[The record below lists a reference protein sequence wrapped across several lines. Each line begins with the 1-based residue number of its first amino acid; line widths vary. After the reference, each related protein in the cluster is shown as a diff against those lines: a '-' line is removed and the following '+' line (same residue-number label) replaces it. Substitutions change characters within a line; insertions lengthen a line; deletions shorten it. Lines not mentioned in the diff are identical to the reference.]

1 MKNNVLVTMAAKQT
15 IQELQKKKAEEKCS
29 AAIAAVWR
37 DRKSI
42 TWPEAELVTAADVNA
57 TFKNLVWADKF
68 QAPGTGTE
76 VSEYLTKSISIPVP
90 F

>member
-1 MKNNVLVTMAAKQT
+1 MAAKQT
-15 IQELQKKKAEEKCS
+15 IQDLQKKKAEEKCS
-29 AAIAAVWR
+29 ATIAAVWQ

-57 TFKNLVWADKF
+57 IFKGLVWKDKF
-68 QAPGTGTE
+68 QAPGTGLE
-76 VSEYLTKSISIPVP
+76 VNEFLTKSFSIPIP